1 MCSTTRERKV
11 SKRNRKPRTSGYD
24 STHGGQGLAELPDW
38 AKTEVPQAQGTD
50 WLTLLGFQLSDEITI
65 FPIGITGQS
74 LGGELVDIA
83 LNPDGSG
90 PILVTIRNAPG
101 RPNVSIPWSS
111 IMMITKAEGPRVDV
125 PQPAETTLAD
135 LVEFA
140 ETQGIDIPDEVR
152 VQALAEGQTIE
163 DLDSDFVGLVD
174 LI

>member
-1 MCSTTRERKV
+1 M
-11 SKRNRKPRTSGYD
+11 SKKARKPGFYPSVQNVSSGVNF
-24 STHGGQGLAELPDW
+24 PDW
-38 AKTEVPQAQGTD
+38 TPPVAPKPQGVN
-50 WLTLLGFQLSDEITI
+50 WLTLLGFELGDEIVI

-83 LNPDGSG
+83 LLPDGSG
-90 PILVTIRNAPG
+90 PIMVTIRNAEG